1 MTMIS
6 YSFFTCNNLF
16 LLYMK
21 NNVISVI
28 SPLLTVSYQTYGTF
42 PFHFDDEIALARN
55 PKRL

>member
-1 MTMIS
+1 MIS